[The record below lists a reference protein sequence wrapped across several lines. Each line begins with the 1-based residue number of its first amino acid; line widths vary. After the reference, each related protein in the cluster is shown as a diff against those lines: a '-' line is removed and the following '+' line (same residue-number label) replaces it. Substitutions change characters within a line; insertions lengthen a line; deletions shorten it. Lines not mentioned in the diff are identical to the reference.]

1 MKTMKL
7 SKAREQMTALADP
20 IEKTILTKNGEPV
33 SVVVGIQAYRAM
45 DAMLNLATNDP
56 LRFAQTLRAHSQ
68 IQAGNL
74 SQTRSLDELEAELK
88 ALENSETNLIN
99 GEIQGF

>member
-33 SVVVGIQAYRAM
+33 SVVMGIQAYRAM
-45 DAMLNLATNDP
+45 DAMLKLATNDP
-56 LRFAQTLRAHSQ
+56 LRFAQTLRAHKQ
-68 IQAGNL
+68 VQAGDL
-74 SQTRSLDELEAELK
+74 SHTRSLDELEAELK
-88 ALENSETNLIN
+88 ELENSEKDFVN
-99 GEIQGF
+99 GEIQRF